1 MPVFSSHGF
10 TRGNAR
16 ATSRVWK
23 TKQFG
28 RFTALPNQGTADKG
42 VVYVDL
48 HAEVPSQQA
57 GTPFLPQIGLCVT
70 GAATPAFGYANENL
84 EHAYHNYDSAVL
96 LETRIKVYAIPVGQN
111 RADGTQGVDNTD
123 IYTSEAQVSLT
134 LSKATG
140 FWGATS
146 DACSQACING
156 DVTRAYNTAVGFTR
170 QNQGVR
176 AVGCTLE
183 QVYRPKELFQ
193 VRDIL
198 DNLADHSFL
207 TNGDV
212 LLPQDYPAKPAYFNL
227 LIGPPRSGTPDG
239 TGASVVHGRV
249 LPHRVSIQ
257 FEHTVLFYNEN
268 PTSGTINIPTQ
279 PPGMGSMF
287 AEAAS
292 AAGAAVVEAMEGA
305 GADSFDRPNKRS
317 RGRDMLDL

>member
-28 RFTALPNQGTADKG
+28 RFTALPNQSTLNKG
-42 VVYVDL
+42 VVYLDL
-48 HAEVPSQQA
+48 HAEVPSAQS
-57 GTPFLPQIGLCVT
+57 GTPAHPQIGQVVDGNL
-70 GAATPAFGYANENL
+70 APAFSLANDNL
-84 EHAYHNYDSAVL
+84 EHAYANYDSAVV
-96 LETRIKVYAIPVGQN
+96 LETRIKVYAIPFGTTP
-111 RADGTQGVDNTD
+111 ADPTQGMDNTN

-134 LSKATG
+134 VSKATQ
-140 FWGATS
+140 FFGATS
-146 DACSQACING
+146 DAVSLSCVEG
-156 DVTRAYNTAVGFTR
+156 HPTRVYNTVVGFTR

-183 QVYRPKELFQ
+183 QVYRPKELYQ

-198 DNLADHSFL
+198 DNLADFSFV
-207 TNGDV
+207 TNGNV
-212 LLPQDYPAKPAYFNL
+212 QAPQTYPTNPAYFNIM
-227 LIGPPRSGTPDG
+227 IGPTRSGTPDG

-268 PTSGTINIPTQ
+268 PTSGTVNIPTQ

-305 GADSFDRPNKRS
+305 GADSFDRPRKR